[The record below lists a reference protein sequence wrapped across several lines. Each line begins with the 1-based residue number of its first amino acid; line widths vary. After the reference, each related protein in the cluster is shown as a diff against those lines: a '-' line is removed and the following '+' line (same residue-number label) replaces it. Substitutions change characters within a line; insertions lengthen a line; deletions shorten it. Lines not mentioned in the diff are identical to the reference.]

1 MLGLVLFIIFLYS
14 LAAGSILY
22 LLVWFLHKSTDG
34 GWKKTGKWFM
44 CVIFSYVIIY
54 ILQSNGVPVIR

>member
-14 LAAGSILY
+14 LVAGSILY
-22 LLVWFLHKSTDG
+22 LFVGFLQKSTDS
-34 GWKKTGKWFM
+34 GWKKIGKWFM

-54 ILQSNGVPVIR
+54 ILQSNGVPIIR